1 MEWGL
6 KDSVWDFSELIGSS
20 SLGVHKNG
28 GGFSVD
34 LKLGGLGDLGF
45 GSLDKLNET
54 RGSTS
59 SSSPSGSSKRTR
71 AAISGAQIMSC
82 LVDGC
87 NADLSKF
94 RDYYRRHRVCE
105 RHSKTPL
112 VTIGGK
118 EQRFCQQCSRFQAIG
133 EFDEKKRSCR
143 KRLDGH
149 NRRRRK
155 PQPEAF
161 HVSSGSFWSNHQG
174 ARLLCF
180 SGPEAYPTSTAD
192 SILTWPRSTKHRHD
206 LHSTDQQSIIPNSIT
221 CLYNGGDKRFSFSN
235 ANYPER
241 RKQTVP
247 EVSPSHRLVNTSACP
262 EIGRNHHQKTL
273 SDRLTQCVNSKRAR
287 SLLSSHRT
295 QALDVIH
302 YPDQSTGIGLDNVA
316 LVQYSQ
322 SRAEEPPLLVPQ
334 ESNGADLRNQVLQVA
349 PDDLLEKRASQVLPF
364 SWK

>member
-1 MEWGL
+1 ML
-6 KDSVWDFSELIGSS
+6 SENL
-20 SLGVHKNG
+20 
-28 GGFSVD
+28 
-34 LKLGGLGDLGF
+34 
-45 GSLDKLNET
+45 
-54 RGSTS
+54 
-59 SSSPSGSSKRTR
+59 
-71 AAISGAQIMSC
+71 
-82 LVDGC
+82 
-87 NADLSKF
+87 
-94 RDYYRRHRVCE
+94 
-105 RHSKTPL
+105 
-112 VTIGGK
+112 
-118 EQRFCQQCSRFQAIG
+118 
-133 EFDEKKRSCR
+133 
-143 KRLDGH
+143 
-149 NRRRRK
+149 
-155 PQPEAF
+155 
-161 HVSSGSFWSNHQG
+161 G

-192 SILTWPRSTKHRHD
+192 SILTWPRSTTKHRHD

-322 SRAEEPPLLVPQ
+322 SRAEEPPLLFPQ
-334 ESNGADLRNQVLQVA
+334 ESNGADLRNQVFQVA